1 MKILTKNNKII
12 AISKTAEIVPN
23 GIKLDNYILG
33 IAVGQDGKFA
43 EELPKIYDVETV
55 PPEVIEEKY
64 CYMEEKGFY
73 SNNEYNDDSKDLKDE
88 ISSLKKQVDEQNKKL
103 SEQNEAMA
111 EMMNLIAIQGI
122 APIK

>member
-12 AISKTAEIVPN
+12 AISKIADIVSN

-33 IAVGQDGKFA
+33 ISVGQDGQFS

-64 CYMEEKGFY
+64 CYTEEKGFY
-73 SNNEYNDDSKDLKDE
+73 SNNESNESKDLKDE
-88 ISSLKKQVDEQNKKL
+88 ISSLKKQVDEQSKKL

-111 EMMNLIAIQGI
+111 EMMNLIAMQGI
-122 APIK
+122 TPTK

>member
-12 AISKTAEIVPN
+12 AISKIADIVSN

-33 IAVGQDGKFA
+33 ISVGQDGQFS

-64 CYMEEKGFY
+64 CYTEEKGFY
-73 SNNEYNDDSKDLKDE
+73 SNNEYNESKDLKDE
-88 ISSLKKQVDEQNKKL
+88 ISSLKKQVDEQSKKL

-122 APIK
+122 APTK

>member
-12 AISKTAEIVPN
+12 AISKTAEIVLN

-33 IAVGQDGKFA
+33 ISVGQDGQFS

-64 CYMEEKGFY
+64 CYTEEKGFY
-73 SNNEYNDDSKDLKDE
+73 LNNEYNDSSKDLKDE
-88 ISSLKKQVDEQNKKL
+88 IKQLKNQLNTCQQ
-103 SEQNEAMA
+103 SIA
-111 EMMNLIAIQGI
+111 ELTALATSTMST
-122 APIK
+122 P